1 MNLPRPFAWV
11 WLDDAP
17 EQGRPLWKSNL
28 GGPCYVHY
36 QDHMYDFL
44 VRTEP
49 ARRFVPDLAV
59 LGRYA
64 GTYKHEGIGVMEFR
78 VVGGELLLRLP
89 WQEREI
95 PGIAV
100 DNEHVAYEDFGL
112 VTFHGQADGGVLA
125 MEWWTNLLSL
135 CRSDDL
141 FQFSGLARELLL

>member
-1 MNLPRPFAWV
+1 
-11 WLDDAP
+11 
-17 EQGRPLWKSNL
+17 
-28 GGPCYVHY
+28 
-36 QDHMYDFL
+36 MYDFL